1 MEKIIVQKWDTY
13 EAEISFKNKWES
25 TDVTDSTFV
34 AIVKKE
40 WEDDEDALDI
50 AFVEVE
56 WDKWEFEL
64 NWLDTRWD
72 YILYIKSID
81 WDKKFT
87 IKETPLTIK

>member
-1 MEKIIVQKWDTY
+1 MEKITVQKGDTY
-13 EAEISFKNKWES
+13 EAEINFKTKWES
-25 TDVTDSTFV
+25 TDVTNNTFV
-34 AIVKKE
+34 AVVKKE

>member
-1 MEKIIVQKWDTY
+1 MEKITVQKGDTY
-13 EAEISFKNKWES
+13 EAEIPFTHKGEPI
-25 TDVTDSTFV
+25 DVSDSTFV
-34 AIVKKE
+34 VIVRKE
-40 WEDDEDALDI
+40 WEDDEDALDV

>member
-1 MEKIIVQKWDTY
+1 MEKITVQKGDTY
-13 EAEISFKNKWES
+13 EAEINFKTKWES
-25 TDVTDSTFV
+25 TDVTNNTFV
-34 AIVKKE
+34 AVVKKE
-40 WEDDEDALDI
+40 WEDDEDALDV